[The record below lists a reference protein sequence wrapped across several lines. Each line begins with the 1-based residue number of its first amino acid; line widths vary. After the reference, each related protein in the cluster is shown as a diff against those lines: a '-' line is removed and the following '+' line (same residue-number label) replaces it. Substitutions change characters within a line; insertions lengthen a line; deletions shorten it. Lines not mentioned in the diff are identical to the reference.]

1 MFNASIRCLTLLLS
15 SIVLLSSAIADRD
28 HRPLAGARAAI
39 ELAAGRL
46 TDPRSKIAKN
56 QPVSKEA
63 AEQDLRSL
71 PVGPSV
77 PPFGEAEPI
86 PAWRDFCGRY
96 PAECTV
102 NLSEPAVLKLTT
114 ATWGM
119 IGTINERVNSN
130 VKPIT
135 DVEHWGVMDHWDLP
149 DDGYGDCED
158 YQLLKRKLL
167 AELGVP
173 HRAMRMTVAL
183 DEAGQGHAVMMVR
196 TDRGNYILDNR
207 RQAVLAWSDTG
218 YKYIKQE
225 GSQGPAWVALD
236 EEKQAALMASR

>member
-1 MFNASIRCLTLLLS
+1 LLLG
-15 SIVLLSSAIADRD
+15 SIVLLSSAAAERG
-28 HRPLAGARAAI
+28 HRPLAGSRAAI

-46 TDPRSKIAKN
+46 TDPRSKIAKS
-56 QPVSKEA
+56 QLVSKEA
-63 AEQDLRSL
+63 TERDLRSV
-71 PVGPSV
+71 PVALSV
-77 PPFGEAEPI
+77 PSFGEAEPI
-86 PAWRDFCGRY
+86 PAWRDFCDRH
-96 PAECTV
+96 PAECAV
-102 NLSEPAVLKLTT
+102 NLAERTVLKLSP

-119 IGTINERVNSN
+119 IRTINERVNSN

-135 DVEHWGVMDHWDLP
+135 DAEHWGVLDHWDLP

-173 HRAMRMTVAL
+173 RRAMRMTVVL
-183 DEAGQGHAVMMVR
+183 DEAGQGHAVLMAR
-196 TDRGNYILDNR
+196 TDRGDYILDNR

-225 GSQGPAWVALD
+225 GSQGPAWVALE
-236 EEKQAALMASR
+236 EEKQAALIASQ